1 MTLFMGDQQLDS
13 IYLLTKGVYCTYLM
27 HFGAL
32 LALLLWCKYHKCYCE
47 HTQMCA
53 DNKPC
58 MYTRRAKLGQ
68 IQGGGVAEGQLRFD
82 KGGGGVAI
90 FFYYLRV
97 KNITFL
103 SFYAKRLKKAYF

>member
-68 IQGGGVAEGQLRFD
+68 IQGGGGCRGPAKIRQR
-82 KGGGGVAI
+82 GGGGGLQY
-90 FFYYLRV
+90 FFT
-97 KNITFL
+97 I
-103 SFYAKRLKKAYF
+103 YALKI